1 LKVIGCGAANY
12 QAPGKKGLIVRDWL
26 DRQGESEKEVGNYL
40 QSGKLKN

>member
-1 LKVIGCGAANY
+1 VGRLTTKRLAM
-12 QAPGKKGLIVRDWL
+12 KGLIVRDWL